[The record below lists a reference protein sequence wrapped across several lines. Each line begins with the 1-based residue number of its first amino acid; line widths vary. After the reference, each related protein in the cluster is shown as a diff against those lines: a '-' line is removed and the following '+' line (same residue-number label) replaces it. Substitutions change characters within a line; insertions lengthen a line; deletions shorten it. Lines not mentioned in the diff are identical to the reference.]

1 MMKTRHISAFGIV
14 LLFAAASC
22 GRHSG
27 DAETV
32 LASVGKDCLT
42 VSELRGQIPAGVS
55 VDDSTRLARAYI
67 RSWIDNRLVSQ
78 VAAREIDLTEIDRM
92 TREYRNSLIMW
103 EYGRRMFDAHASSTI
118 PDDSL
123 RAYYDA
129 NREEFRLQR
138 PIVKGVYLKVP
149 DDDKSLA
156 ALRRLYRSTKPAD
169 IDRLE
174 KSELSRAVH
183 YDYFRDRWIDWEQIE
198 NRIPYEFGDADM
210 FLRSH
215 RNLDISSGGFT
226 YLLDISGVLPS
237 GSVMPFESAR
247 PMIAERMKVLRR
259 SAYEASLRQELFDH
273 AISSGTLKV
282 NVEI

>member
-1 MMKTRHISAFGIV
+1 MKTRHISIYGIA
-14 LLFAAASC
+14 LLFAAVSC
-22 GRHSG
+22 SRHSS
-27 DAETV
+27 DAEPV
-32 LASVGKDCLT
+32 LASVGNDCLT
-42 VSELRGQIPAGVS
+42 VSELRSQIPAGVS
-55 VDDSTRLARAYI
+55 LDDSIRLARAYI
-67 RSWIDNRLVSQ
+67 RSWIDSHLVSQ

-103 EYGRRMFDAHASSTI
+103 EYGRRMFDAHASTPV

-129 NREEFRLQR
+129 NREEFRLRR
-138 PIVKGVYLKVP
+138 PLVKGVYLKVP

-198 NRIPYEFGDADM
+198 NRIPYEFGDAGL
-210 FLRSH
+210 FLRSRH
-215 RNLDISSGGFT
+215 NLDISAGGFT
-226 YLLDISGVLPS
+226 YLLDISEVLPS

-259 SAYEASLRQELFDH
+259 SAYEASLRQELFDQ
-273 AISSGTLKV
+273 ALSSGTLKV